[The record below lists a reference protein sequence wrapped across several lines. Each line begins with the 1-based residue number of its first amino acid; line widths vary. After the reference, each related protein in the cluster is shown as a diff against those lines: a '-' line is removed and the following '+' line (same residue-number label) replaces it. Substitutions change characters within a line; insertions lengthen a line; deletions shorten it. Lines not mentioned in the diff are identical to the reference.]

1 MAAEERCYVV
11 LPTCKKSQI
20 LPLSPI
26 QKCSIFLVFF
36 VAAVAMQAASPADLK
51 SL

>member
-1 MAAEERCYVV
+1 MAAEERCY
-11 LPTCKKSQI
+11 TCLQKDQI

-26 QKCSIFLVFF
+26 QKCSIFFVFF

>member
-1 MAAEERCYVV
+1 MAAEERCYTF
-11 LPTCKKSQI
+11 LQKDQI
-20 LPLSPI
+20 LPLSHI

-36 VAAVAMQAASPADLK
+36 VAAVAMQAASPADLT